1 MIRPKLS
8 LRRSAAVLG
17 AAFLGLGAAVAIA
30 APASAHH
37 PEIYGS
43 FCKVQGSNNY
53 EFQWTVGNS
62 ENIKAEVIRVEPG
75 AVGEIQVG
83 AEMNPKGG
91 APLTGTETRTAPSKG
106 QLDKSLLVEAKW
118 KRPDR
123 VVKEFRKVEAKDKGK
138 CATPPTTPP
147 TTPEPTPPVTP
158 TPEPTPPA
166 TPTPEPTPPA
176 TPTPE
181 PTPSTT
187 PEPVEP
193 VGTYESTCD
202 ELIITLENTTD
213 AEISV
218 VLTPNE
224 GEAKTLTVAPGKTG
238 SVSFPAKEGLTVTP
252 SGEGLEGEP
261 IGYEQPEECGGGG
274 GGDLPLTGAAAGGIA
289 GGAVLLLAAGVVLYI
304 VARRRRVTFTA

>member
-37 PEIYGS
+37 PEIYGKY
-43 FCKVQGSNNY
+43 CKVEGSNNY

-62 ENIKAEVIRVEPG
+62 ETIKAEVIRVEPG
-75 AVGEIQVG
+75 PVGDIKVG
-83 AEMNPKGG
+83 AEMNPRGG
-91 APLTGTETRTAPSKG
+91 KPLTGTETRTAPSKG
-106 QLDKSLLVEAKW
+106 KLDKSLLVEAKW

-123 VVKEFRKVEAKDKGK
+123 ILKEHRKVDARDMGK
-138 CATPPTTPP
+138 CKTPPTTPP
-147 TTPEPTPPVTP
+147 TTPPATSTP
-158 TPEPTPPA
+158 TPEPTPSA
-166 TPTPEPTPPA
+166 TPTPEPTPST

-224 GEAKTLTVAPGKTG
+224 GEAKTLTVAAGETG
-238 SVSFPAKEGLTVTP
+238 SVKFPAEEGLVVTP
-252 SGEGLEGEP
+252 SGEGLTGEP
-261 IGYEQPEECGGGG
+261 IEYEQPENCGGGG
-274 GGDLPLTGAAAGGIA
+274 GGELPLTGAAAGGIA
-289 GGAVLLLAAGVVLYI
+289 AGAVLLLAAGVVLYI